1 MAASGDVYQYV
12 EPDGVIIPDTEVIQT
27 QVIAEYKALFG
38 QDFIVTANT
47 AQGLL
52 ISAETQ
58 SRDGIAVNNA
68 TVANQI
74 NPNIA
79 GGIFLDAIAALT
91 GIQRTVATYS
101 TVVGTVTGVAGTII
115 PAGSQAKE
123 TVGQQVFQTVSMIT
137 IPIGG
142 SIDVT
147 FQAVNAGPIAVS
159 PGTLTQIVSVVLG
172 WETVTNSA
180 AGTLGTETQSD
191 DALRLYRRNTLAI
204 QGEGLAEA
212 ILSGLYA
219 TPNVHSATFRENF
232 LTTTEV
238 IDGVTMNPNSI
249 YACVDGGTDSDIAAT
264 LVAKKNGGCQ
274 YTNGAGISVSVS
286 YTEPFS
292 GQVMTIL
299 FDRPTPVPV
308 KIRVTIRVQDTLS
321 DPLTAVQNAILNYAA
336 GLIPGEP
343 GFTVGTS
350 VSPFEIAGAINYY
363 SRSIF
368 VTLVEVSLQTPVSY
382 STNTLPIAIFEI
394 ATIAVS
400 DITVIIL

>member
-12 EPDGVIIPDTEVIQT
+12 EPDGVIIPDTEVINN
-27 QVIAEYKALFG
+27 QVIAEYRALFG
-38 QDFIVTANT
+38 QDLIVTANT
-47 AQGLL
+47 PQGLL
-52 ISAETQ
+52 IAAETQ

-74 NPNIA
+74 NPNLA
-79 GGIFLDAIAALT
+79 GGIFLDAICALT
-91 GIQRTVATYS
+91 GIQRTVATFS

-115 PAGSQAKE
+115 PSGSQAKE
-123 TVGQQVFQTVSMIT
+123 TVSQQIFQTVSSVT
-137 IPIGG
+137 IPVGG

-147 FQAVNAGPIAVS
+147 FQALNAGPIAVS
-159 PGTLTQIVSVVLG
+159 PGTLTQIISVVLG
-172 WETVTNSA
+172 WETVTNSGA
-180 AGTLGTETQSD
+180 AIIGTETQSD
-191 DALRLYRRNTLAI
+191 DALRLYRKNTLAI

-219 TPNVHSATFRENF
+219 TPNVHSATFRENV

-249 YACVDGGTDSDIAAT
+249 YVCVDGGTDNDIATT

-274 YTNGAGISVSVS
+274 YTNGAGIPVTVS

-292 GQVMTIL
+292 GQVMNIL

-308 KIRVTIRVQDTLS
+308 KIRVTIRVSDTLS
-321 DPLTAVQNAILNYAA
+321 DPVTAVQNAILNYAA
-336 GLIPGEP
+336 GLIPGEA

-350 VSPFEIAGAINYY
+350 VSPFEIAGAINFYN
-363 SRSIF
+363 RSIF
-368 VTLVEVSLQTPVSY
+368 VTLVEVSLQSPVSY
-382 STNTLPIAIFEI
+382 STNTLAISIFQI